1 MPERIRT
8 ADIIGRRLYD
18 AGVRF
23 AFGIPGGE
31 VLTLIDGLEK
41 AGIRFVLSKHENAA
55 GFMAEGVYHV
65 TGAPGVLIA
74 TVGPGAANAVNVTAN
89 AMQDRVP
96 MIVITGCVD
105 SSDTVTYNH
114 QVFDHRSV
122 FSPICKD
129 SFTVPNGYV
138 PQLIDKA
145 VAIATE
151 GRPGPVHLDLPI
163 AISAQLHEFTPNEY
177 RPSPAPVGPAKGVN
191 LDTAREWLSK
201 AERPLIIVG
210 VDAVN
215 QNASQSVTRVAKK
228 FGAPVITT
236 YKAKGIISED
246 EALSLGG
253 AGLSPLGDKALMPLI
268 EQGDFI
274 LLVGYDPIE
283 MRNGWRSIWN
293 ITEKNVVEI
302 LVSPEYSYMHTSSI
316 MFICDIAE
324 GLDAIS
330 ENNSNGETWI
340 DNEPTI
346 VKKEN
351 ASLYGQNDPWGPAAI
366 ALTMRSLT
374 PRDTV
379 VTMDSGAHR
388 ILLSQVWQTYE
399 PHSVLQSS
407 ALCTM
412 GCSLP
417 IATGVKLASPQRQV
431 IAFTGDGGLEMV
443 LGELVTLRDLKLPVI
458 VVVFVDASLALIEKK
473 QREMNYQNAGVDM
486 HETDFSVLANALGG
500 RGITVENREALETA
514 IKNALASDIYTIIAC
529 KIPRGSYD
537 GRI

>member
-1 MPERIRT
+1 
-8 ADIIGRRLYD
+8 
-18 AGVRF
+18 
-23 AFGIPGGE
+23 
-31 VLTLIDGLEK
+31 
-41 AGIRFVLSKHENAA
+41 
-55 GFMAEGVYHV
+55 
-65 TGAPGVLIA
+65 
-74 TVGPGAANAVNVTAN
+74 
-89 AMQDRVP
+89 
-96 MIVITGCVD
+96 
-105 SSDTVTYNH
+105 
-114 QVFDHRSV
+114 
-122 FSPICKD
+122 CKD

-268 EQGDFI
+268 EQSDFI

-283 MRNGWRSIWN
+283 MRNGWRNIWN

-340 DNEPTI
+340 HNEPTI

-366 ALTMRSLT
+366 ALTIRSLT

>member
-1 MPERIRT
+1 
-8 ADIIGRRLYD
+8 
-18 AGVRF
+18 
-23 AFGIPGGE
+23 
-31 VLTLIDGLEK
+31 
-41 AGIRFVLSKHENAA
+41 
-55 GFMAEGVYHV
+55 
-65 TGAPGVLIA
+65 
-74 TVGPGAANAVNVTAN
+74 
-89 AMQDRVP
+89 

-105 SSDTVTYNH
+105 PADTVTYNH
-114 QVFDHRSV
+114 QVFDHRAV
-122 FSPICKD
+122 FSPICKE

-163 AISAQLHEFTPNEY
+163 AVSAQLHEFSRNEY
-177 RPSPAPVGPAKGVN
+177 RPLPAPVRPSQGIN
-191 LDTAREWLSK
+191 LDIAREWLSK
-201 AERPLIIVG
+201 ADKPLMIVG

-215 QNASQSVTRVAKK
+215 QNASQSVTEFAKK
-228 FGAPVITT
+228 FGTPVIST

-253 AGLSPLGDKALMPLI
+253 AGLSPLGDKTLMPLI
-268 EQGDFI
+268 EEADFI

-293 ITEKNVVEI
+293 TAEKNVVEI

-324 GLDAIS
+324 GLEALS
-330 ENNSNGETWI
+330 EQNSNAETWI
-340 DNEPTI
+340 DNQPAI
-346 VKKEN
+346 VKTE
-351 ASLYGQNDPWGPAAI
+351 ATSLYGQNDPWGPAAI
-366 ALTMRSLT
+366 AVTIRSST

-388 ILLSQVWQTYE
+388 ILLSQVWETYE

-412 GCSLP
+412 GCALP
-417 IATGVKLASPQRQV
+417 IAIGVKLASPQRQV

-458 VVVFVDASLALIEKK
+458 IVVFVDASLALIEKK

-486 HETDFSVLANALGG
+486 DETDFAVLANALGG
-500 RGITVENREALETA
+500 RGITVENRDALEVA
-514 IKNALASDIYTIIAC
+514 IKNALVSDVYTIIAC